1 MCLGDLNGQVPLVFE
16 IKIPQLATD
25 TSFQTCFFTK
35 IWCEPCFVR
44 TLLDFHHALI
54 HVTMTKLAPLLH
66 ISIIM
71 TKLLSLLLLL
81 PTSAT
86 AYSVGGGDRQATDT
100 IAQQLAAS
108 SSRRQL
114 IHKAFV
120 AAAATS
126 VVPFVNAPGASAAVY
141 VDPDR
146 YGDKELKSATV
157 NRLRQTI
164 RDVLLKDATL
174 APCLLKIAI
183 YDALTYNASTN
194 EGGPN
199 GSVVSV
205 ILSKDPP
212 PSLVELRPAA
222 EALVAMYNVVKRTT
236 ETTMAD
242 IVAFAGSEAIESF
255 GGPKSVVQLG
265 KLDLSKGS
273 PLPNSNQYPDLFAS
287 KRSGQEIVGQ
297 FAKAGLNE
305 RDIALLF
312 GAIGSME
319 RVLATRVEEEE
330 EEEEENEMGDKAVF
344 IPSSFG
350 APSEIYG
357 KSIGKMDQT
366 IFVEALADIK
376 SKRLPKYAV
385 FGDEGV
391 GKWVAKYSD
400 KKGGFLK
407 DLPYAYNRLTSLGT
421 TYTGGKIDALLGT
434 SDE

>member
-1 MCLGDLNGQVPLVFE
+1 M
-16 IKIPQLATD
+16 T
-25 TSFQTCFFTK
+25 
-35 IWCEPCFVR
+35 R
-44 TLLDFHHALI
+44 LL
-54 HVTMTKLAPLLH
+54 P
-66 ISIIM
+66 
-71 TKLLSLLLLL
+71 LLLLL
-81 PTSAT
+81 PSPAA
-86 AYSVGGGDRQATDT
+86 AYSVSGGVQQVTGARSSD
-100 IAQQLAAS
+100 QQLTS
-108 SSRRQL
+108 PTRRQL

-126 VVPFVNAPGASAAVY
+126 VVPFIDVPVASAAVY

-199 GSVVSV
+199 GSVVAV
-205 ILSKDPP
+205 VLSKDPP
-212 PSLVELRPAA
+212 PSLIELRPAA
-222 EALVAMYNVVKRTT
+222 EALVAIYKLVKRTT

-265 KLDLSKGS
+265 KLDPSKGS
-273 PLPNSNQYPDLFAS
+273 PLPSANQYPDLFGS
-287 KRSGQEIVGQ
+287 KRSAQDIVSQ
-297 FAKAGLNE
+297 FSKAGLNE

-330 EEEEENEMGDKAVF
+330 DEEEENEMGDKAVF

-366 IFVEALADIK
+366 IFVEAVADIK
-376 SKRLPKYAV
+376 SKRTPKYAV
-385 FGDEGV
+385 LGDEGV
-391 GKWVAKYSD
+391 AKWVAKYSD

>member
-1 MCLGDLNGQVPLVFE
+1 M
-16 IKIPQLATD
+16 T
-25 TSFQTCFFTK
+25 
-35 IWCEPCFVR
+35 R
-44 TLLDFHHALI
+44 LL
-54 HVTMTKLAPLLH
+54 P
-66 ISIIM
+66 
-71 TKLLSLLLLL
+71 LLLLL
-81 PTSAT
+81 PSPIT
-86 AYSVGGGDRQATDT
+86 AYSVGGGAQQATDT
-100 IAQQLAAS
+100 SAQQLTS
-108 SSRRQL
+108 PSRRQL
-114 IHKAFV
+114 IHRAFV

-126 VVPFVNAPGASAAVY
+126 AVPFIDAPVASAAVY

-174 APCLLKIAI
+174 APCLLKIAM
-183 YDALTYNASTN
+183 YDALTFNASTN

-222 EALVAMYNVVKRTT
+222 EALVAMYNGVKRTT

-265 KLDLSKGS
+265 KLDPSKGS

-287 KRSGQEIVGQ
+287 KRSGQQIVGQ

-376 SKRLPKYAV
+376 SKRAPKYAV